1 MGLSYNTMQLY
12 ILLLLFTFNSL
23 FGQLSKT
30 NDSVIFNFD
39 NEKYYFGPFNEVYLI
54 QNDSLIRFDKSID
67 SRITIN
73 SYIFQLNDTVIKY
86 GGYGFW
92 SQRNFMYYF
101 DNSTLEWE
109 LYKTIS
115 DDQIEGS
122 FSGFQNYDEE
132 SILFYGGEKVN
143 SKNKLKLIRSKEI
156 VEFNFETRELNKIG
170 DLVFDFESKKLFYTT
185 EKFSIFYD
193 QEFVYKVNPFLNKVF
208 KHYIPTIINNLIDV
222 KYSPEKKSFIIKKT
236 LNKSGEI
243 ETILLSDSFLIQPI
257 KSFRLYNKPSRLKL
271 IYILITLMLVF
282 LIVLYRKNN
291 HKTLINSRS
300 IQHKGSSYDFDTDD
314 IKLLKSLILNKSIS
328 FISILETYSNTE
340 LSYGHNTRTSN
351 VRLEKLSIRLRSI
364 FELKH
369 NPIIKSRSKR
379 DKREKV
385 VLLSDEFRSI
395 SKNIKFKL

>member
-1 MGLSYNTMQLY
+1 MQLY
-12 ILLLLFTFNSL
+12 IQLLLLLFISNPL

-30 NDSVIFNFD
+30 NDSIFIHFN
-39 NEKYYFGPFNEVYLI
+39 NEKYSFGAHNEVYLI
-54 QNDSLIRFDKSID
+54 QNDSSKRVDKSID
-67 SRITIN
+67 SRVTIN
-73 SYIFQLNDTVIKY
+73 SYIFELNDTVIKY

-236 LNKSGEI
+236 LSKTEEI
-243 ETILLSDSFLIQPI
+243 ETIFLSDSFLIRPI
-257 KSFRLYNKPSRLKL
+257 ESFSLYNIPFNLNL
-271 IYILITLMLVF
+271 IYILLTLMLVSSF
-282 LIVLYRKNN
+282 VLYRNKK

-300 IQHKGSSYDFDTDD
+300 IQLRGSLYDFEIED
-314 IKLLKSLILNKSIS
+314 IKLLKSLILNENIS
-328 FISILETYSNTE
+328 FNSVLDIYSNTDS
-340 LSYGHNTRTSN
+340 SYGHNTRITN
-351 VRLEKLSIRLRSI
+351 EKLEKLTIRLKSI
-364 FELKH
+364 FKLKH
-369 NPIIKSRSKR
+369 EPIIKNKSTI
-379 DKREKV
+379 DKRQKV
-385 VLLSDEFRSI
+385 LSLSDEFRSI
-395 SKNIKFKL
+395 SKNIKTNP